1 MALMPLRF
9 SEILLLPNS
18 ALVFR
23 CNLKLVLQTRFGSFG
38 LLTPRFN
45 LYSYIYKKLYRPRG
59 SHTSLPAPKSQ
70 RSVKKAQRSIRSS
83 PANFC
88 HRQYSSNMQAIS
100 AARSVVLSN
109 LNHTA
114 DSYFCLSKL
123 SYIAWLYLSDLNES
137 CGISRAVHF
146 INILFSSITQ
156 LSFPRPV
163 PPLRST
169 PVTRSRPSLS
179 WTL

>member
-1 MALMPLRF
+1 
-9 SEILLLPNS
+9 
-18 ALVFR
+18 
-23 CNLKLVLQTRFGSFG
+23 
-38 LLTPRFN
+38 
-45 LYSYIYKKLYRPRG
+45 
-59 SHTSLPAPKSQ
+59 
-70 RSVKKAQRSIRSS
+70 
-83 PANFC
+83 
-88 HRQYSSNMQAIS
+88 MQAIS
-100 AARSVVLSN
+100 AARSAVLSN

-123 SYIAWLYLSDLNES
+123 SYIAWLYLSNLNES

-156 LSFPRPV
+156 LSFPRHV

-179 WTL
+179 WTLWHGSSLVLACFVKATFVYTWCSFTLSMRERRKGTVGLLDEEDARKFSYIYTRATSILVRSDCALMIENFQIRHEAEFF